1 MPHED
6 HDPAAPSV
14 TEIPGTTTRVGLL
27 GWPVEHSLS
36 PTMQNAAFA
45 AYALDWT
52 YVAVPTRPEDLAEAI
67 RALVANGFAGANVT
81 APHKL
86 VAAEIC
92 GAREPS
98 VNTLVV
104 RRGTVEAFSTDTAI
118 LARLSDRAA
127 RQSVVVIGDGGAATA
142 FLAALPQARCFSR
155 RGMWPPPAST
165 AAEVVIN
172 ATPERDTVLIELRP
186 GQTLI
191 DLPYPETATA
201 RAAREA
207 GATVIDGLE
216 VLVAQGAASFEAWTG
231 MDAPIEAMRL
241 ALGLPV

>member
-1 MPHED
+1 MTGS
-6 HDPAAPSV
+6 AGAN
-14 TEIPGTTTRVGLL
+14 TLVGLL

-45 AYALDWT
+45 ACGLDWT
-52 YVAVPTRPEDLAEAI
+52 YVPLATKPEDLADAI
-67 RALVANGFAGANVT
+67 RGLAANGFAGANVT
-81 APHKL
+81 APHKRA
-86 VAAEIC
+86 AAEIC
-92 GAREPS
+92 GSPEPS

-104 RRGTVEAFSTDTAI
+104 RRGSVEALSTDTAI
-118 LARLSDRAA
+118 LARLPERGE
-127 RQSVVVIGDGGAATA
+127 RHSVVVIGAGGAATA
-142 FLAALPQARCFSR
+142 FVAALPHARCFSR
-155 RGMWPPPAST
+155 RGMWPPPRVTAS
-165 AAEVVIN
+165 ELVIN
-172 ATPERDTVLIELRP
+172 ATPERNAVLIELGK

-207 GATVIDGLE
+207 GATVIEGLE